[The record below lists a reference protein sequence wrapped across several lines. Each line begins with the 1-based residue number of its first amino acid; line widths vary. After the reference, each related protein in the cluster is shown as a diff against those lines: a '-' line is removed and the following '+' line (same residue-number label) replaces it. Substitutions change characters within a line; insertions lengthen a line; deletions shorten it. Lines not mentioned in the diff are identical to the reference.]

1 MSMLIKAFII
11 GNLKLAWLWKES
23 VEIIMETNRE
33 NELGKPLCQNESEP
47 AGDKIHNLWSCE
59 HHAGD

>member
-1 MSMLIKAFII
+1 MLIKAFII

-47 AGDKIHNLWSCE
+47 AGDKI
-59 HHAGD
+59 